1 MGERG
6 KLRTNKRRKRGG
18 TKGVGGY
25 YSFGALKIFS
35 LRVPRILFLP
45 ELPPPRSRL
54 FQSLSLSSTW
64 HFGTLLVAS
73 QILSAEH

>member
-1 MGERG
+1 MEEAA
-6 KLRTNKRRKRGG
+6 NKQEEGGG

-25 YSFGALKIFS
+25 YSLGALKIS
-35 LRVPRILFLP
+35 LRVPRILLLP

-54 FQSLSLSSTW
+54 LQSLSLSSTW
-64 HFGTLLVAS
+64 HFGTLLLAS